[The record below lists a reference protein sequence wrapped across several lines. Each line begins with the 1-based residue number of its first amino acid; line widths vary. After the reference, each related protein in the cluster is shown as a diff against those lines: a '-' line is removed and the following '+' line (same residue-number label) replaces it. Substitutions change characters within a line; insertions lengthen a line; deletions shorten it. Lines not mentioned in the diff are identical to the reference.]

1 MTIGSVNGR
10 PMRTILFYRNFRGF
24 TGGHL
29 KVYDYFNHVRAS
41 SGYRPRIWF
50 SRDTIWD
57 GSNPWLALK
66 EQGLEAWPP
75 VDPDLLFLAG
85 LDWLILDPDRR
96 DRSSIPIINLI
107 QGAEHALP
115 DNPRYPFLQHK
126 AIRICVS
133 EEVAAAIR
141 DTRRTNGPVFVIPC
155 GLDLGPLPSP
165 MADAD
170 KDVDLVIAA
179 MKQADLG
186 RQVKRRLDRPGRRIE
201 LLTTRLSRPDFLSWV
216 NRAKVVV
223 VLPRRV
229 EGFGLPALEGM
240 ALGTV
245 VVCPDVIGN
254 RSLCLPGENCFR
266 PEYTLEGIVEA
277 AESALRLPPDQR
289 RRMVEQGRLTP
300 GRHGLPQERQAF
312 LEILDRADQLM

>member
-1 MTIGSVNGR
+1 
-10 PMRTILFYRNFRGF
+10 MRTVLFYRNFRGF

-29 KVYDYFNHVRAS
+29 KVWEYFNHVRAS

-57 GSNPWLALK
+57 ESNPWLALK
-66 EQGLEAWPP
+66 EQTLEACPSVPP
-75 VDPDLLFLAG
+75 NLLFLAG
-85 LDWLILDPDRR
+85 LDWLILDHDRR

-107 QGAEHALP
+107 QGAGHALP
-115 DNPRYPFLQHK
+115 DNPRYPFLQHR

-133 EEVAAAIR
+133 EEVGAAILK
-141 DTRRTNGPVFVIPC
+141 TGRTNGPVFVIPC
-155 GLDLGPLPSP
+155 GLDLGLLPAP

-179 MKQADLG
+179 LKQPDLG
-186 RQVKRRLDRPGRRIE
+186 LQVKRQLDRPGRWVE
-201 LLTTRLSRPDFLSWV
+201 LLTTQLLRPDFLSWV
-216 NRAKVVV
+216 NRAKVAV

-240 ALGTV
+240 ALGAV

-266 PEYTLEGIVEA
+266 PEYTLERIVEA
-277 AESALRLPPDQR
+277 AETALRLPPAQR
-289 RRMVEQGRLTP
+289 RRMVEQGRLTA
-300 GRHGLPQERQAF
+300 GRHDLAQERQAF
-312 LEILDRADQLM
+312 LEILNQADHLV